1 MRKYQNYTIYLAA
14 VIAGIFLSV
23 SYVNPYEGKI
33 FLSEL
38 VLQLS
43 GSRGD
48 FVLNYSNAM
57 ELVELA
63 VRLMPGVIMEA
74 FLGIA
79 LYRHFCTASVYVFS
93 RCTDR
98 GKWYWKEMLSVGRDV
113 VIFQGIVMAAVV
125 VTASLRYQVQADV
138 SGLYLLVYH
147 LALYALWSYF
157 MIVLINLIAI
167 KFGSSLSFTVAMV
180 MQSIF
185 IVLLGEGEME
195 MRINPLARLVLGWQR
210 SFVPA
215 VDSIQTSAYGNFYL
229 EESLL
234 FLAVINIV
242 ILIIGAV
249 IVKKHDLLISD
260 SEIGVG

>member
-14 VIAGIFLSV
+14 VMAGIFLSV
-23 SYVNPYEGKI
+23 SYVNPYEGNI

-63 VRLMPGVIMEA
+63 VRLMPGVIMEV

-98 GKWYWKEMLSVGRDV
+98 GKWYWKEMLSVGIDV
-113 VIFQGIVMAAVV
+113 VIFQGIVMAAVI
-125 VTASLRYQVQADV
+125 VTASLRYQVQVDV
-138 SGLYLLVYH
+138 PGVYLLAYH
-147 LALYALWSYF
+147 LALHALWGYF
-157 MIVLINLIAI
+157 MVVLINLIAI
-167 KFGSSLSFTVAMV
+167 KFGSSLSFTAAMA

-185 IVLLGEGEME
+185 IVLLGAGEMA
-195 MRINPLARLVLGWQR
+195 MRINPIARLVLGWQR
-210 SFVPA
+210 SFVPE